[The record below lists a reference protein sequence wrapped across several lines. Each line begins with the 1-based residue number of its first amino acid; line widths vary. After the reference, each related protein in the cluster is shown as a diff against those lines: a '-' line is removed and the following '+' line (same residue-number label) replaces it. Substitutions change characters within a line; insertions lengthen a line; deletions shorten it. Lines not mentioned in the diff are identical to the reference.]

1 MLKKILISSLLC
13 SACCAP
19 ALGKVYAEES
29 QDIKPVKY
37 VFKEGNKESILKI
50 NSDGSITIP
59 GAGGTINEAIQ
70 LPTDL
75 YISKSVSGTKEL
87 NPKYKHIW
95 DQWEYFKFYRSKD
108 RVNDLF
114 IGEHPRPLDGET
126 FVPRSHKKSDN
137 QNNVNDKNYN
147 KKANE
152 QKEEPKSDQKEPNKN
167 ITDNQPK
174 QDQPKQ
180 DAPTKVEQPT
190 KVDNKSYKQNSVTNK
205 KVADKEKPVKYVFK
219 SGGKASAIEV
229 NYDGSMTIP
238 EPGGEL
244 WDVDVKPV
252 DFYITKNGVQT
263 NEVNP
268 KYKHIWDQW
277 AYYDFYA
284 SKGRTADLF
293 VGEHPRP
300 LDGVTFVPKSDKTS
314 DDKKVDDQKVEPK
327 SDQQNN
333 QTEPNKST
341 TDNQSTSEQPK
352 QDVPAKVDQPAKN
365 NAKIDKKS
373 DTQSN
378 VVDKKDTADQKKV
391 VSDNKAVANNKSND
405 QNKVAVNNQKSEPQ
419 SSNVSKK
426 VDVKKEDNNK
436 DVKAKS
442 TDSKAK
448 AADNKSDKQQ
458 KELPKTGESENTL
471 FRTLLFTC
479 VVISLLGTYRITRMS
494 NV

>member
-1 MLKKILISSLLC
+1 MLRKILISSLLC

-29 QDIKPVKY
+29 KDIKPVKY

-59 GAGGTINEAIQ
+59 GAGGTIDEAIQ

-75 YISKSVSGTKEL
+75 YISKNVNGTKVL

-114 IGEHPRPLDGET
+114 IGEHPRPLDGVT
-126 FVPRSHKKSDN
+126 FVPNSHKKSDN
-137 QNNVNDKNYN
+137 LNNVNNNNDD
-147 KKANE
+147 KKAND
-152 QKEEPKSDQKEPNKN
+152 QKEEPKSDLKEPNKN
-167 ITDNQPK
+167 ITDDQSK
-174 QDQPKQ
+174 SDQPKQ
-180 DAPTKVEQPT
+180 DVPTKVEQSAN
-190 KVDNKSYKQNSVTNK
+190 VDNKSDDQNNVANK
-205 KVADKEKPVKYVFK
+205 KVADNEKPVKYVFK

-238 EPGGEL
+238 EPGGDL

-314 DDKKVDDQKVEPK
+314 DNQKEEPK
-327 SDQQNN
+327 SDQQ
-333 QTEPNKST
+333 EPNKNT
-341 TDNQSTSEQPK
+341 TDNQSKSDQPK
-352 QDVPAKVDQPAKN
+352 QDVPAKVEQPVKD
-365 NAKIDKKS
+365 NAKVDKKS
-373 DTQSN
+373 DSQSN
-378 VVDKKDTADQKKV
+378 VVDKKDTDDQNKV
-391 VSDNKAVANNKSND
+391 VSDNKAVAD
-405 QNKVAVNNQKSEPQ
+405 NQKSEPQ
-419 SSNVSKK
+419 SSDVSKK
-426 VDVKKEDNNK
+426 DDVKKEDNNK

-442 TDSKAK
+442 SDNKAK
-448 AADNKSDKQQ
+448 SADNKSDKQQ
-458 KELPKTGESENTL
+458 KELPKTGESDSTWLRNGL
-471 FRTLLFTC
+471 
-479 VVISLLGTYRITRMS
+479 VILSAFIVLVIYRLSRKYE
-494 NV
+494 V